1 MDVVQQKQDKQL
13 QHQTQEQQHI
23 REDQQEVP
31 PQRPRQQTDGNPGG
45 IPLPTMSQTREELQ
59 NILMDKEGVVR
70 QRIFKIA

>member
-31 PQRPRQQTDGNPGG
+31 PQRPRQQNR
-45 IPLPTMSQTREELQ
+45 ILFILESLPSQ
-59 NILMDKEGVVR
+59 I
-70 QRIFKIA
+70 